1 MRPSGRVTAEGLP
14 ALILLEIVY
23 DLRTRCGVRELAC
36 GVCRWT
42 VRTRGR
48 PHSVYVLGGALMLAV
63 QVMRG
68 PVSATQ
74 WWYAVADFLAR
85 FSG

>member
-14 ALILLEIVY
+14 ALNLLEIVY
-23 DLRTRCGVRELAC
+23 DL
-36 GVCRWT
+36 
-42 VRTRGR
+42 RTRGR

-68 PVSATQ
+68 PVSAT
-74 WWYAVADFLAR
+74 
-85 FSG
+85 